1 MSTRAYEDANEINW
15 IDYETGM
22 NQGKE
27 FDRLII
33 IDFYTDW
40 CTWCQVMEN
49 STYIDPVVVARSKE
63 FVCIKVDGDRNVQLV
78 NEYNIEGY
86 PTTFFLMPDGSVFDK
101 TVGYI
106 EPEEFLQKMDDAI
119 SEYNEIKSGKSDNDQ
134 EPAYRLTSFSLMGII
149 SVIVIVAIIIVL
161 IRDSKRDN

>member
-1 MSTRAYEDANEINW
+1 MSAQAYEDANEINW

-22 NQGKE
+22 SQAESMDKP
-27 FDRLII
+27 II

-63 FVCIKVDGDRNVQLV
+63 FVCIKVDGDRNEQLV

-106 EPEEFLQKMDDAI
+106 EPDDFLQKMDAAI
-119 SEYNEIKSGKSDNDQ
+119 TEYNDIKSGNSGSDQ
-134 EPAYRLTSFSLMGII
+134 SPGFRLTSFSLMGII
-149 SVIVIVAIIIVL
+149 SVIIIVAIIIVL
-161 IRDSKRDN
+161 IRDSKKTT